1 MTLYQALCTIFSAR
15 QDGSA
20 SITDLMRIKSLR
32 GQIDEPRKIAILT
45 ELLNRVAEI
54 EKKIEESVLSKDK
67 PLIFNDEPIDMDS
80 KEDVVETFLNT
91 LPHAVLSWTEIRNK
105 AKELGV
111 FKPGLKRSELEALI
125 ASKSNP

>member
-1 MTLYQALCTIFSAR
+1 MTLYQSLCTIFSAR

-45 ELLNRVAEI
+45 ELLNRVAEL
-54 EKKIEESVLSKDK
+54 EKKIEDNETSLKGHYVESNSFVPKDTLLVIDESKFEIK
-67 PLIFNDEPIDMDS
+67 P
-80 KEDVVETFLNT
+80 
-91 LPHAVLSWTEIRNK
+91 SWTEIRNK

-125 ASKSNP
+125 ASKSTP